1 MIDDETP
8 VAGVP
13 LYHTVGIG
21 AGPANLSLAALFES
35 STNET
40 IALFDRQPGPS
51 WHNRLLHSG
60 VRMQTSWLKDLVSL
74 VEPRHELTFLNYL
87 VTTGRMYALMNS
99 QFDVIPRLEYVRY
112 LAWASAKL
120 RNINYG
126 VSIERISFG
135 EGGFVVYSD
144 AKPVARSEHL
154 VIGMGSAPVIPAGLS
169 GLPPEQ
175 AFIADELAERIDE
188 MSADLHAPVAIVG
201 GGQTGIEASLKM
213 LHRGFTNIK
222 WFGRRLWFETID
234 DSPTANDVYR
244 PAHMEALQRLSPL
257 TRRRVIEGLN
267 PTGDALTPGAMRGL
281 YQANYDKL
289 LEIGQFPVTLYPARD
304 VTSAEVDAA
313 TGEIVLKCRTP
324 EKPEEHRAKHVVIA
338 TGRENVPVPFDD
350 DLRERVE
357 VAEDGELIVEPD
369 YSVRWKGMNGH
380 KIFALNRAR
389 LNHGLTDAN
398 LTLLPIRA
406 AIVLNSM
413 FGREMYQIKDELC
426 PVNWG

>member
-8 VAGVP
+8 VAEVP

-35 STNET
+35 STTES

-74 VEPRHELTFLNYL
+74 VAPRHELTFLNYL
-87 VTTGRMYALMNS
+87 VTTGRMFALMNS

-112 LAWASAKL
+112 LAWAAGKIK
-120 RNINYG
+120 NINYG
-126 VSIERISFG
+126 VSIDKISFTD
-135 EGGFVVYSD
+135 GGFVVYSEGR
-144 AKPVARSEHL
+144 PLARSEHL
-154 VIGMGSAPVIPAGLS
+154 VIGMGSMPVIPTGLS
-169 GLPPEQ
+169 GLPPER
-175 AFIADELAERIDE
+175 AFIADELAERLDG

-201 GGQTGIEASLKM
+201 GGQTGIEAAMKLLS
-213 LHRGFTNIK
+213 RGFTEIM

-244 PAHMEALQRLSPL
+244 PAHMEALQRLSPV

-281 YQANYDKL
+281 YQANYDRL
-289 LEIGQFPVTLYPARD
+289 LDIGKFPVIMYPGRD
-304 VTSAEVDAA
+304 VTSSEFD
-313 TGEIVLKCRTP
+313 GRDIVLKCRTP
-324 EKPEEHRAKHVVIA
+324 EKPEEYRARHVVIA
-338 TGRENVPVPFDD
+338 TGRENTPVPFDD

-369 YSVRWKGMNGH
+369 FSVRWKGMNGH

-389 LNHGLTDAN
+389 HSHGLTDAN
-398 LTLLPIRA
+398 LTLLPVRA

-413 FGREMYQIKDELC
+413 FDRELFQIRDELC
-426 PVNWG
+426 PINWG